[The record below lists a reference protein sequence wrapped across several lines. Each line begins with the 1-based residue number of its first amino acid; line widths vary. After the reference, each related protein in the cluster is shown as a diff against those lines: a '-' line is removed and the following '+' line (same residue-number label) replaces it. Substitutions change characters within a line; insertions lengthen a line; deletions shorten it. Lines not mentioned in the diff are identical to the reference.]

1 MKNLTQAMDRYFK
14 ISERGSS
21 VKTEIMAG
29 LTTFMVMIFLAAV
42 HPSIMAQA
50 GMDKG
55 AMVTTTLL
63 TAAIFTIFCGLYCNL
78 PFALATAMGSNA
90 LIAFTIVG
98 AGVASWEVALGMN
111 FISGIIFL
119 LLTVCGLRDKIVNVV
134 PKSVKLTMGAIVGVF
149 LVGTGLGNVKMVS
162 VTGSGFLA
170 LQNLRTPEIAL
181 FTITLAL
188 IVIFMARNFKGGILL
203 AIAIG
208 TLIGIPMGITT
219 LPDKLISLPPSIEPI
234 AFKLDILGALKFAY
248 IPFIFVFFVGD
259 FFSTLGTVL
268 GCGQKANLL
277 DENGDLPEINKPFL
291 VDSVGTV
298 VGTLMGTNTVTTY
311 VQSAAGVEAGGRTG
325 LTALSTG
332 FFFLVALFFTPIA
345 LMVPNPVS
353 AAALVMIGISM
364 LTGLKSLNFD
374 DAAEYL
380 PALIGLMG
388 AIFSYNIAVGV
399 SLGIIAHVLV
409 MVCCGRAKEIHWSAY
424 VMTIPLAYYLVFL
437 L

>member
-1 MKNLTQAMDRYFK
+1 MKNLTNAMDRYFK
-14 ISERGSS
+14 VTERGST

-63 TAAIFTIFCGLYCNL
+63 SAAIFTIICGVYCNM

-98 AGVASWEVALGMN
+98 SGAASWQVALGMN
-111 FISGIIFL
+111 FISGIIFV
-119 LLTVCGLRDKIVNVV
+119 LLTVFGLRDKIVNVV

-149 LVGTGLGNVKMVS
+149 LVGTGLGNVKMIS
-162 VTGSGFLA
+162 VTGSGFLT

-181 FTITLAL
+181 FALTLVL
-188 IVIFMARNFKGGILL
+188 IMIFMARNFKSGILL
-203 AIAIG
+203 AMAIG
-208 TLIGIPMGITT
+208 TLVGIPMGITT

-277 DENGDLPEINKPFL
+277 DENGNLPEINKPFL

-374 DAAEYL
+374 DATEYL

-409 MVCCGRAKEIHWSAY
+409 MVCSGKAKEIHWSAY
-424 VMTIPLAYYLVFL
+424 LLTIPLAYYLIYL
-437 L
+437 I